1 MRNELKILFGEHVII
16 IIFFLFYNDISTNI
30 QYRSMV
36 NAGVKRWSSTSF
48 IKKKKIENM
57 RGYIE

>member
-36 NAGVKRWSSTSF
+36 NAGVKRWSSTSS
-48 IKKKKIENM
+48 IKKK
-57 RGYIE
+57 